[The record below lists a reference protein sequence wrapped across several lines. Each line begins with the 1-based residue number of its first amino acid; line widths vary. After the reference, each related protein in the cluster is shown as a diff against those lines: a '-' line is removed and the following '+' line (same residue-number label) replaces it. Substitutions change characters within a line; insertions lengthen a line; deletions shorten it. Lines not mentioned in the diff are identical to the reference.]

1 MVGWVPGSCVGVR
14 GRGRGRGRAA
24 GELVLRITRPFLH
37 PQVQM
42 ASLQAQVVELSETN
56 GKFRAMPSLANA
68 LATSPALPSADVIVA
83 KQRTDAAWKALST
96 FVTAVIHSEV
106 VQLNDAAPLLHG

>member
-24 GELVLRITRPFLH
+24 GH

-56 GKFRAMPSLANA
+56 GKLRAMPSLANA
-68 LATSPALPSADVIVA
+68 LATSPALPSAEAIVA
-83 KQRTDAAWKALST
+83 KQRTNAAWKALPT
-96 FVTAVIHSEV
+96 FVTTVIHSEV
-106 VQLNDAAPLLHG
+106 VQLMGSK